1 MPACEG
7 LTPRAHRLLER
18 VRAAAPEGDPL
29 AFMVSGGCCGGTNP
43 VLCHRANIL
52 EGFDLAAMS
61 SQPDRYYHTL
71 IEATKLAFADRNH
84 YIADTAFAKVPVA
97 ELLSKEYA
105 ARRRALIDPN
115 KATAFAA
122 GAERPAGT
130 ADQ

>member
-52 EGFDLAAMS
+52 EGFDVPLGEAGGIAVYAP
-61 SQPDRYYHTL
+61 PDHPRYPL
-71 IEATKLAFADRNH
+71 RDPF
-84 YIADTAFAKVPVA
+84 
-97 ELLSKEYA
+97 
-105 ARRRALIDPN
+105 LIDALHDARG
-115 KATAFAA
+115 ATL
-122 GAERPAGT
+122 PPHIP
-130 ADQ
+130 